1 MAVFF
6 YGILKD
12 MNLGFLGTGKITL
25 SIIHG
30 IFNSKIKVNKIYIS
44 LRNQKISRQLS
55 KKFKK
60 IIVLKDNQAIINKSN
75 FVFLAVTPN
84 VGNKIL
90 PNLKFKP
97 KQTIISLI
105 STINLKKIQRYTK
118 SKKVVRVIP
127 LPFINMRKGPII
139 VCPKNKMIRKFF
151 NNLGTVIEVRN
162 ENLSRGFWSTSS
174 FMASFYNLLKVT
186 SDWLVSKGVKKNE
199 SEKYTKELFLA
210 LIEDAN
216 NKKDI
221 SLKQLVLE
229 SQTPNGTN
237 AYVLK
242 ELKKKKFYKLQQKVL
257 NNIHKIF

>member
-1 MAVFF
+1 M
-6 YGILKD
+6 
-12 MNLGFLGTGKITL
+12 
-25 SIIHG
+25 
-30 IFNSKIKVNKIYIS
+30 
-44 LRNQKISRQLS
+44 
-55 KKFKK
+55 
-60 IIVLKDNQAIINKSN
+60 
-75 FVFLAVTPN
+75 
-84 VGNKIL
+84 
-90 PNLKFKP
+90 
-97 KQTIISLI
+97 
-105 STINLKKIQRYTK
+105 
-118 SKKVVRVIP
+118 VRVIP

-151 NNLGTVIEVRN
+151 NSLGTVIEVRN

-216 NKKDI
+216 NKKGI